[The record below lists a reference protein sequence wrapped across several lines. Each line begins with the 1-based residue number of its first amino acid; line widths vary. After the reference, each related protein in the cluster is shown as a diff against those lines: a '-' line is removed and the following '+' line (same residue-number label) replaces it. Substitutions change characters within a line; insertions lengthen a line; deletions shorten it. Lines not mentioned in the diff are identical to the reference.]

1 MDADNHPDPFQD
13 AAHDGLHRALQVGY
27 AVAAG
32 LQIYLHHRK
41 TQAQMAAEGD
51 ETARRALNAQIRA
64 DTGAARTEWAPAL
77 DPRWLRDADLPQTA
91 RAWGAAMPY
100 ADRAV
105 PWYEPAAAAAMR
117 TCEQRLR
124 VLHPDAMARYDWL
137 RGEGMGSADAMR
149 ETAPLFARPAR
160 TYAPVTPRPALEAGN
175 GAGPNGQAVDVL
187 ERRGRQIVQALQDQ
201 ALAQGRGP
209 FGEAAQRT
217 VLEAITALPP
227 EVIDRVVQPGTPTP
241 QPQPQPSTAASA
253 TKDSTAVLGAAA
265 GPTTVPVT
273 GGQTRSSAAGRSA
286 AADAPAA
293 GATGMPRPWERDFP
307 TPIRTVLAATT
318 GQDTAA
324 QRPAIA
330 QATATRATAAQPPSR
345 QVGPSATGRP
355 A

>member
-27 AVAAG
+27 AAAAG

-41 TQAQMAAEGD
+41 TQAQMAAERD

-64 DTGAARTEWAPAL
+64 DTGAARAEWAPAL
-77 DPRWLRDADLPQTA
+77 DPRWLRGADLPQTA

-100 ADRAV
+100 ADRATT
-105 PWYEPAAAAAMR
+105 WYEPAAAAAMR

-124 VLHPDAMARYDWL
+124 TLHPHAMARYDRL
-137 RGEGMGSADAMR
+137 RAGGIAPADAMR
-149 ETAPLFARPAR
+149 ETAPLFARPSR
-160 TYAPVTPRPALEAGN
+160 TYAPATPRPALEAGN
-175 GAGPNGQAVDVL
+175 GASPSGPAVDVL

-201 ALAQGRGP
+201 ALARGRGP

-227 EVIDRVVQPGTPTP
+227 EVIDRVVQPGTAPTA
-241 QPQPQPSTAASA
+241 QPQPGTVAVARENST
-253 TKDSTAVLGAAA
+253 TAVGAAA
-265 GPTTVPVT
+265 GPAAAAVT
-273 GGQTRSSAAGRSA
+273 GGQTSSPAAGRSA
-286 AADAPAA
+286 AADASAA
-293 GATGMPRPWERDFP
+293 GAAGMPRPWERDFP
-307 TPIRTVLAATT
+307 TPIRAVLAATT
-318 GQDTAA
+318 GQATAA

-330 QATATRATAAQPPSR
+330 HATTTRATTAQPPSR
-345 QVGPSATGRP
+345 QAGPSALSRP